1 MDTSITIIGL
11 VLSFLIVIPILYSIR
26 TNSLNKSKIKA
37 IKNQYSQNG
46 HFNFDLTETLNKKVL
61 AMDEKNKGFLIM
73 DFNPKSESNKFIN
86 LNDVQSCKLAVIK
99 ENSSDNTNQIDLE
112 FHYKESKKTE
122 SVPFYKIE
130 NDQIGQVCLYED
142 HQLAKKWKTLI
153 DSCISK

>member
-26 TNSLNKSKIKA
+26 SNSLNKSKIIA

-46 HFNFDLTETLNKKVL
+46 HFNFDVTETLNKKVL
-61 AMDEKNKGFLIM
+61 AMDDKNKGFLMM
-73 DFNPKSESNKFIN
+73 DFNPKSESNTFIN
-86 LNDVQSCKLAVIK
+86 LNDVQSCKLAVNK
-99 ENSSDNTNQIDLE
+99 ESSSEIINQIDLE

-122 SVPFYKIE
+122 QVPLYKIE
-130 NDQIGQVCLYED
+130 NDQMGQVCLYED

>member
-1 MDTSITIIGL
+1 MDTSIAIIGL

-26 TNSLNKSKIKA
+26 SNSLNKSKIIA

-46 HFNFDLTETLNKKVL
+46 HFNFDVTETLNKKVL
-61 AMDEKNKGFLIM
+61 AMDDKNKGFLMM
-73 DFNPKSESNKFIN
+73 DFNPKSESNTFIN
-86 LNDVQSCKLAVIK
+86 LNDVQSCKLAVNK
-99 ENSSDNTNQIDLE
+99 ESSSEIINQIDLE

-122 SVPFYKIE
+122 QVPFYKIE
-130 NDQIGQVCLYED
+130 NDQMGQVCLYED

>member
-26 TNSLNKSKIKA
+26 TNSLNKSKITA

-46 HFNFDLTETLNKKVL
+46 HFNFDETETLNKKVL
-61 AMDEKNKGFLIM
+61 AMDAKNKGFLIM
-73 DFNPKSESNKFIN
+73 DFNPKSESNTFIN
-86 LNDVQSCKLAVIK
+86 LNDVQSCKLAVAK
-99 ENSSDNTNQIDLE
+99 DNKNDTTNQIDLE

-130 NDQIGQVCLYED
+130 NDQMGQVCLYED

-153 DSCISK
+153 DSCISS

>member
-11 VLSFLIVIPILYSIR
+11 VLSLLIAIPILYSIR
-26 TNSLNKSKIKA
+26 SNSLNKSKITA

-46 HFNFDLTETLNKKVL
+46 YFNFDVTETLNKKVL
-61 AMDEKNKGFLIM
+61 AMDDKNKGFLLM

-99 ENSSDNTNQIDLE
+99 ENGSDNTNQIDLE

-130 NDQIGQVCLYED
+130 NDQMGQVCLYED

-153 DSCISK
+153 DSCLSQ

>member
-26 TNSLNKSKIKA
+26 SNSLNKSKIIA

-46 HFNFDLTETLNKKVL
+46 HFNFDVTETLNKKVL
-61 AMDEKNKGFLIM
+61 AMDDKNKGFLMM
-73 DFNPKSESNKFIN
+73 DFNPKSESNTFIN
-86 LNDVQSCKLAVIK
+86 LNDVQSCKLAVNK
-99 ENSSDNTNQIDLE
+99 ESSSEIINQIDLE

-122 SVPFYKIE
+122 QVPFYKIE
-130 NDQIGQVCLYED
+130 NDQMGQVCLYED